1 MARQQRPTLIDVAQA
16 AGVSKA
22 LVSIVMRGA
31 PGAGAATRE
40 RVLRIAAEMGYVPD
54 QRARNLRSTAT
65 GVLGVTF
72 ELREPFHGDLVDE
85 IYGAAADAGRDVL
98 LSAVTARRPE
108 SVALQTLMRERCE
121 AAILLG
127 SRSDPGEIERLTER
141 IPVTLVVSE
150 AAPAGAGDVRG
161 DDAHGVRLA
170 VDHLVSLGH
179 RRIAHI
185 DGGDAPGSRVR
196 REAFVRSMAVA
207 GSMAAHRHTRSAS
220 VIGGG
225 ITAVDGA
232 RATRGLLEATSAAD
246 QLPTAILA
254 FNDECATGVID
265 VLVRAGKRVPEDISV
280 IGYDD
285 ARFASLLP
293 VPLTTVS
300 QDAHGLARHALEAV
314 VAMADNETPRRIVV
328 PPKLMVR
335 ATTAAPPR

>member
-1 MARQQRPTLIDVAQA
+1 MARQQRPTLIDVAEA

-98 LSAVTARRPE
+98 ISAVTARRPE
-108 SVALQTLMRERCE
+108 SVALQTLLRERCE
-121 AAILLG
+121 AAILVG
-127 SRSDPGEIERLTER
+127 SRSNPGEIERLTER

-161 DDAHGVRLA
+161 DDAQGVQLA

-185 DGGDAPGSRVR
+185 DGGDAPGGRVR
-196 REAFVRSMAVA
+196 RDAFVQ
-207 GSMAAHRHTRSAS
+207 SMAAHRRTRSAS
-220 VIGGG
+220 VISGG

-232 RATRGLLEATSAAD
+232 RAIRGLLDAPSAAD

-265 VLVRAGKRVPEDISV
+265 VLIRTGKRVPEDISV

-285 ARFASLLP
+285 TRFASLLP